1 MARFP
6 DDITDEAHR
15 AARDAR
21 HAARAAK
28 RAAHRASF
36 RRTWGRTQWLFP
48 TLLIAL
54 GTIFLL
60 DNLNVI
66 EARFVFR
73 NIWPLL
79 VLAFGLSR
87 FFYGIGGERVFGAI
101 VSFFGGFWLADRLFD
116 LDINIVGLFW
126 PLILIGLGISMLY
139 GRRRWYKMPPSGVP
153 PIPPAP
159 GGPTPPPVA
168 GFAPGSQEAGQGTDS
183 AQAGPDDIDQS
194 ARLKEVAVFSSI
206 ERRNVSQVFRG
217 GELTAIMGSIDI
229 DLRDCRMAD
238 PTSAIVVQVV
248 MGQVTLRLPSNWTV
262 ESHLG
267 TFLGNLEERSDR
279 PVDPNPKR
287 LILYGSAFMGQV
299 EVRN

>member
-1 MARFP
+1 MAPFP
-6 DDITDEAHR
+6 DDISDAAHR
-15 AARDAR
+15 AAQDAR
-21 HAARAAK
+21 HAARAAR
-28 RAAHRASF
+28 RAAHRARF
-36 RRTWGRTQWLFP
+36 RRTWGQTQWFFP

-87 FFYGIGGERVFGAI
+87 LFFGIGGERVFGAI
-101 VSFFGGFWLADRLFD
+101 ATFFGGFWLADRLFD
-116 LDINIVGLFW
+116 LDLNIVGLFW

-139 GRRRWYKMPPSGVP
+139 GRRRWYNPPPPGVP
-153 PIPPAP
+153 PIPPSP
-159 GGPTPPPVA
+159 GGPAPPA
-168 GFAPGSQEAGQGTDS
+168 FFPGSPEAGQSTDS
-183 AQAGPDDIDQS
+183 AQAAPDSVDQS

-206 ERRNVSQVFRG
+206 ERRNISQVFRG
-217 GELTAIMGSIDI
+217 GELTAVMGSVDI

-248 MGQVTLRLPSNWTV
+248 MGQVTLRLPSNWTL

-267 TFLGNLEERSDR
+267 TFLGNLEDRSDR